1 MEDFIFEQ
9 TPDTIVNTL
18 NGWSIALGV
27 AFSVG
32 AYLLISIFSKK
43 KESSV
48 DRGAQSRVVYL
59 PSAPKRYMVFYT
71 VYNEDGTTA
80 FSHFMYTTD
89 INSSSEIEGTIT
101 RKLEA
106 TKYSGNAFDITGA
119 CPIFITDN
127 YGV

>member
-27 AFSVG
+27 ALSIG

-43 KESSV
+43 KESSL
-48 DRGAQSRVVYL
+48 DRGAQDRVVYL
-59 PSAPKRYMVFYT
+59 PSSPKRYMVFYT

-89 INSSSEIEGTIT
+89 INSSSEIESTIT
-101 RKLEA
+101 RKLKS
-106 TKYSGNAFDITGA
+106 TSYDGNRFDITGG
-119 CPIFITDN
+119 CPIFNTKN